1 MPSALIHLLTGRYF
15 KPDGSIPFFVG
26 TVAPDCVGE
35 REIKDH
41 THLRD
46 RSDRHEAI
54 VELKNSMDL
63 NDDYQLGA
71 LLHLYTDM
79 LWDEGLQKEY
89 KDSYPEPDNAWF
101 RPYRNEISLASSY
114 IFHRS
119 DWGEPLWREM
129 LECPGSLFDGLEDF
143 PAESVRGYLTR
154 NYKWHYENDVGPSP
168 AFPPETVDGFCHDAA
183 QSFTQFLINTNRK

>member
-15 KPDGSIPFFVG
+15 KPDGSIPYFIG

-54 VELKNSMDL
+54 VELRDSFDL
-63 NDDYQLGA
+63 CDGYQLGA

-89 KDSYPEPDNAWF
+89 KDAYPEPDNAWF
-101 RPYRNEISLASSY
+101 RPYRNEISLASAH

-129 LECPGSLFDGLEDF
+129 LECPNERFDSLADF
-143 PAESVRGYLTR
+143 PAEAIRGYLTR

-168 AFPPETVDGFCHDAA
+168 AFPPEVVEDFCRDCAAGFAE
-183 QSFTQFLINTNRK
+183 FLKN

>member
-1 MPSALIHLLTGRYF
+1 MHLLTGRYF
-15 KPDGSIPFFVG
+15 RSDGSIPFFVG

-35 REIKDH
+35 RELKDR

-46 RSDRHEAI
+46 RNDRHEAI
-54 VELKNSMDL
+54 IELKNGMDL
-63 NDDYQLGA
+63 CDDYQLGA

-79 LWDEGLQKEY
+79 LWDEGPQKAY

-119 DWGEPLWREM
+119 DWGEQLWRDM
-129 LECPGSLFDGLEDF
+129 LECPDEHFDSLADF
-143 PAESVRGYLTR
+143 PAEAIRGYLTR
-154 NYKWHYENDVGPSP
+154 NFKWHYENDVGPS
-168 AFPPETVDGFCHDAA
+168 AVYTPEAVDEFCRGAA
-183 QSFTQFLINTNRK
+183 KSFLQFLNQ